1 MHPRDTDPHVHE
13 LQLERMRR
21 LSVSERLEQQARLC
35 RTTRNLMR
43 MGIRGRHPEYD
54 DEAVELA
61 LLRLLLDDDAFFM
74 AAKPGAPLLEP

>member
-1 MHPRDTDPHVHE
+1 MHRRWYESRDLDRVDA
-13 LQLERMRR
+13 ERG
-21 LSVSERLEQQARLC
+21 VSERLEQQARLC